1 MMPIRSY
8 LADRRVQ
15 RLLMAAAGV
24 LIIVAIVIVLA
35 TTSRWRHVTITNTTR
50 LLALY
55 ESMDYDLQPIRQN
68 GSPVPRIDVL
78 AMPDDWDSIAS
89 TDDKK
94 RGFFQTVLPLV
105 LLANRSIVE
114 DRTRVEALK
123 NAYADSGTLSGSD
136 LDWLHEL
143 AARYRLDVDADEA
156 PDALIKALLIRVD
169 IVPPSMALAQAAI
182 ESGWGGSRF
191 ALEGNALFG
200 QWTWDGEGMRPLEA
214 GADTTHRVATFKNL
228 LASVEAYMLNL
239 NSQGAYGDF
248 RRIRAAQRAQGDI
261 PDGLTLATTLVH
273 YSQEGAVYPAK
284 VDSIIRGNQLAELD
298 HAVLDSG
305 GTGLIIRT
313 R

>member
-8 LADRRVQ
+8 LADRRLQ
-15 RLLMAAAGV
+15 RALIAATGALV
-24 LIIVAIVIVLA
+24 IVAIVIVLA
-35 TTSRWRHVTITNTTR
+35 TTSRWRHVTVTSTHR

-55 ESMDYDLQPIRQN
+55 ESMDYSLQPIRQD

-78 AMPDDWDSIAS
+78 AMPDDWDTLAS

-94 RGFFQTVLPLV
+94 RGFFKTVLPLV
-105 LLANRSIVE
+105 LLANRGIVE
-114 DRTRVEALK
+114 ERTRIEALES
-123 NAYADSGTLSGSD
+123 AYADSGTLSGSD
-136 LDWLHEL
+136 LDWLHDL
-143 AARYRLDVDADEA
+143 AKRYRLDVDEDDET
-156 PDALIKALLIRVD
+156 DTLLKRLLTRVD

-200 QWTWDGEGMRPLEA
+200 QWTWDGEGMRPMQ
-214 GADTTHRVATFKNL
+214 ADADATYRVASFKNL
-228 LASVEAYMLNL
+228 LESVEAYMLNL

-284 VDSIIRGNQLAELD
+284 VDSIIRGNQLAQLD
-298 HAVLDSG
+298 NAILDSG
-305 GTGLIIRT
+305 GTGLIIQT